1 MARVMDMLRAFRINF
16 FQGTIERMTAPC
28 DLVPVSIN
36 MRFSPEYLS
45 YSFVTLNIFNYGEEY
60 KCQSEQAEV
69 VSLPKNLPEAIG
81 HRGIGL
87 KHN

>member
-1 MARVMDMLRAFRINF
+1 
-16 FQGTIERMTAPC
+16 
-28 DLVPVSIN
+28 